1 MDELADQLPSV
12 RLLDVRW
19 RLSDAPG
26 DGGRRYADG
35 HLPGARFLD
44 LEAVLTSHTGDPLDG
59 RHPLPDT
66 STLAEGLGALGVRP
80 DDDLVVYD
88 EPGSF
93 AAERAWW
100 VLRWAGLRARVLDG
114 GIDAW
119 VDAGRPLETGEP
131 QAAAATRLDLTV
143 GQLPTLDVDAA
154 ATFAA
159 DGVLV
164 DARAGERYRGEVEPL
179 DPRPGHVPGAVNVS
193 AATLYEDGR
202 MPTDDRLRELLSPAL
217 GPVLDPGDAGCG
229 VLRVRGVGGP
239 RRAGPRGPRGRR
251 RPVPGLLVGVV
262 ERPSA
267 AGRARG
273 PAGHTNLGQPAL
285 MSTGS
290 VDRPGDNRW
299 GPGRMGQ
306 DGKRRE
312 NAATGQGTTPDTC

>member
-119 VDAGRPLETGEP
+119 VDGGTAAGDRRNPGRGGDP
-131 QAAAATRLDLTV
+131 AGPHRRAA
-143 GQLPTLDVDAA
+143 P
-154 ATFAA
+154 
-159 DGVLV
+159 
-164 DARAGERYRGEVEPL
+164 
-179 DPRPGHVPGAVNVS
+179 DPRRRRGGTVRR
-193 AATLYEDGR
+193 GR
-202 MPTDDRLRELLSPAL
+202 
-217 GPVLDPGDAGCG
+217 GD
-229 VLRVRGVGGP
+229 
-239 RRAGPRGPRGRR
+239 RR
-251 RPVPGLLVGVV
+251 RPGG
-262 ERPSA
+262 
-267 AGRARG
+267 
-273 PAGHTNLGQPAL
+273 
-285 MSTGS
+285 
-290 VDRPGDNRW
+290 
-299 GPGRMGQ
+299 
-306 DGKRRE
+306 
-312 NAATGQGTTPDTC
+312 

>member
-1 MDELADQLPSV
+1 MTRSPRQRHLVQVDGLADQLPSV

-100 VLRWAGLRARVLDG
+100 VLRWAGLQARVLDG

-119 VDAGRPLETGEP
+119 VAAGRPLETDEP
-131 QAAAATRLDLTV
+131 RAAAPTRLELTV
-143 GQLPTLDVDAA
+143 GQLPTIDVDAA
-154 ATFAA
+154 ARFAE
-159 DGVLV
+159 DGVIV
-164 DARAGERYRGEVEPL
+164 DARAAERYRGEVEPL
-179 DPRPGHVPGAVNVS
+179 DPRPGHIPGAVNVS

-202 MPTDDRLRELLSPAL
+202 MPADDRLRELLEPAL
-217 GPVLDPGDAGCG
+217 GP
-229 VLRVRGVGGP
+229 
-239 RRAGPRGPRGRR
+239 
-251 RPVPGLLVGVV
+251 
-262 ERPSA
+262 
-267 AGRARG
+267 ARG
-273 PAGHTNLGQPAL
+273 PALDPETPVAAYCGSGVSASRDVLALAVFGVDAALFPGSWSAWSNDPRRPAALGAQ
-285 MSTGS
+285 
-290 VDRPGDNRW
+290 
-299 GPGRMGQ
+299 PGRPTL
-306 DGKRRE
+306 DSR
-312 NAATGQGTTPDTC
+312 P

>member
-1 MDELADQLPSV
+1 MTRSPRQRHLVQVDELADQFPSV

-35 HLPGARFLD
+35 HIPGARFLD

-119 VDAGRPLETGEP
+119 VDAGRPLETGEH
-131 QAAAATRLDLTV
+131 QATAATRLDLTV

-217 GPVLDPGDAGCG
+217 GPVLDPETPVAAYCGSGVSAARDVLALAVLGVDAALFPGSWSAWSND
-229 VLRVRGVGGP
+229 P
-239 RRAGPRGPRGRR
+239 RRPAALGAQPGTPTLDS
-251 RPVPGLLVGVV
+251 RP
-262 ERPSA
+262 
-267 AGRARG
+267 
-273 PAGHTNLGQPAL
+273 
-285 MSTGS
+285 
-290 VDRPGDNRW
+290 
-299 GPGRMGQ
+299 
-306 DGKRRE
+306 
-312 NAATGQGTTPDTC
+312 